1 MNIEEALKTSIEY
14 ETRVREVYVEAMEA
28 ASDPVGKRIFKLLA
42 DEEHGHVK
50 YLEAKLQIYQDNGQL
65 SAADLETTLPTP
77 AKIQQEVAKLEK
89 KLDADTNAD
98 ELTALERG
106 LEVEKETSAFYV
118 KLVKE
123 LPADGREFFQRFVE
137 IEEGHVGLVQA
148 EIDSVRGLG
157 YWFDMPEFD
166 LEKA

>member
-1 MNIEEALKTSIEY
+1 MNIEEALRTSIEY

-50 YLEAKLQIYQDNGQL
+50 YLEAKLKTYLADGQL
-65 SAADLETTLPTP
+65 SAADLGTALPSP
-77 AKIQQEVAKLEK
+77 AKIQEEVAKLEQ
-89 KLDADTNAD
+89 KLEGEAKAD
-98 ELTALERG
+98 ELASLEKG
-106 LEVEKETSAFYV
+106 LEVEKETSAFYI
-118 KLVKE
+118 KLVGE
-123 LPADGREFFQRFVE
+123 LPPEGRDFFKRFVE